1 MRITRWDF
9 LREGGQG
16 RLAREGDID
25 TFFSL
30 PRLEGSL

>member
-16 RLAREGDID
+16 RPAREGDID
-25 TFFSL
+25 TFAL
-30 PRLEGSL
+30 PRLEGSP